1 MTQSEFIVGLDIGT
15 TKICA
20 IVARKNDHG
29 KIEVVGIGRS
39 ESLGVSRGVVANIDK
54 TVDAINKA
62 IKEAEEVSQVSIK
75 NVYVGIAGQ
84 HIKSLQHRG
93 ILVRD
98 SLDTEINRDDIR
110 KLTEDM
116 KKLVVSPGDRIIH
129 VLPLAF
135 LSFVIR

>member
-1 MTQSEFIVGLDIGT
+1 MNTSEFIVGLDIGT

-20 IVARKNDHG
+20 IVARKNEHG

-62 IKEAEEVSQVSIK
+62 VKEAEEISQVSIR

-98 SLDTEINRDDIR
+98 SLDTEINNDDIR

-116 KKLVVSPGDRIIH
+116 KRLVVNPGDRI
-129 VLPLAF
+129 
-135 LSFVIR
+135 

>member
-1 MTQSEFIVGLDIGT
+1 MNSEFIVGLDIGT

-20 IVARKNDHG
+20 IVARKNEYG

-62 IKEAEEVSQVSIK
+62 VREAEEISQVSIR

-93 ILVRD
+93 ILVP
-98 SLDTEINRDDIR
+98 SEG
-110 KLTEDM
+110 
-116 KKLVVSPGDRIIH
+116 PGT
-129 VLPLAF
+129 
-135 LSFVIR
+135 